1 MYIPN
6 ANIIKKIKKK
16 YPHIPVICF
25 PKGINK
31 KINLFIKKAKP
42 HAINID
48 PNAQIFEYADYGL
61 VGDLFEIVP
70 ELINQ
75 L

>member
-1 MYIPN
+1 MQ
-6 ANIIKKIKKK
+6 
-16 YPHIPVICF
+16 HIAGMKDSQQVI
-25 PKGINK
+25 
-31 KINLFIKKAKP
+31 
-42 HAINID
+42 AINID